1 VLAVV
6 FSEKKGIKRIIAAA
20 ASAIFAACLFAF
32 FPVKAYADTSYAIS
46 LDDLDD
52 CLTYYEETELKTE
65 MLKTANKIKC
75 NIGFV
80 ITSDLEGMRSEKH
93 AIHYLSEKFGSG
105 SDSIVLVLLN
115 KHDNPKYSSE
125 LDYHDELRM
134 EGHADELF
142 YKYGNNIL
150 DEAYR
155 GLDNEFSGS
164 EPEHI
169 KNVYKSTDSIQFFM
183 TGKYYCKA
191 LVSYAN
197 PVSRFFNNA
206 LQFFASNILFALAVI
221 AIPIVITVCVV
232 SANVSK
238 YKKKKPISASQY
250 IDRSHFIIRREV
262 DQFIR
267 EYTTSVSIRSSSGGG
282 RSGGGGRG
290 GGGHSFGGRSR

>member
-1 VLAVV
+1 MVLCNNSRVR
-6 FSEKKGIKRIIAAA
+6 RIIAAA

-32 FPVKAYADTSYAIS
+32 FPVKADAASSYKIS
-46 LDDLDD
+46 LEDLDE
-52 CLTYYEETELKTE
+52 CLTKYEEKELE
-65 MLKTANKIKC
+65 GIMQETADKIKC

-80 ITSDLEGMRSEKH
+80 ITSDLEGMSSERH

-142 YKYGNNIL
+142 YKYGNDIL
-150 DEAYR
+150 DKAYR
-155 GLDNEFSGS
+155 GLDNDFPGS

-191 LVSYAN
+191 LVSYSN
-197 PVSRFFNNA
+197 PVSRFFSNA
-206 LQFFASNILFALAVI
+206 LEFFVTNPIFGLAVI

-232 SANVSK
+232 SASVSK
-238 YKKKKPISASQY
+238 YKKKKPLSAAEY
-250 IDRSHFIIRREV
+250 IDRSHFRMKREV
-262 DQFIR
+262 DRFVR

-282 RSGGGGRG
+282 GRSGGGGGG